1 MTDFETE
8 DQLSM
13 ASETLETPAPDV
25 AEAPEAAEKPAK
37 PRKRAAKAAQ
47 AEKNMTFEEALAGLE
62 ALVQQLEQGELPL
75 EESMRLYEQGV
86 RLTAFCNRQLRD
98 AKLRIEELKKTQDE
112 E

>member
-13 ASETLETPAPDV
+13 AG
-25 AEAPEAAEKPAK
+25 EAPEVPAKPAK
-37 PRKRAAKAAQ
+37 PRKKAAKSAP
-47 AEKNMTFEEALAGLE
+47 AEENMTFEEALAGLE

-86 RLTAFCNRQLRD
+86 RLTAFCNRQLKD
-98 AKLRIEELKKTQDE
+98 AKLKIEELKKTQDE